1 MKKLKLTKVM
11 GSALVIASIFALN
24 PMGVSASWKQ
34 DSNGWWWN
42 TGNNSYV
49 VGWRNIDG
57 KWYYFSSDG
66 YMVHDTTVD
75 GYQIGSNG
83 AWIQESEDASSN
95 LKQKI
100 RETVFNELTSGER
113 QSVSGSWQDSEISK
127 ITLEDGM
134 GTINDKSYIGKQ
146 VYLID
151 FPTKNEIEPNIITVF
166 VDMNNYKIIG
176 YGFVD

>member
-1 MKKLKLTKVM
+1 MKKLKLTKIT
-11 GSALVIASIFALN
+11 GGALVIASIFALN

-34 DSNGWWWN
+34 DSNGWWN
-42 TGNNSYV
+42 TENNSYA

-57 KWYYFSSDG
+57 KWYYFGSDG

-83 AWIQESEDASSN
+83 AWIQESEDGSSN

-100 RETVFNELTSGER
+100 RETVFNELTSQER

-127 ITLEDGM
+127 IILEDGM
-134 GTINDKSYIGKQ
+134 GIINDKSYIGKQ

-151 FPTKNEIEPNIITVF
+151 FPTKNEIKPNIITVF

-176 YGFVD
+176 YGFMD

>member
-1 MKKLKLTKVM
+1 M
-11 GSALVIASIFALN
+11 GGTLVIASIFALN

-34 DSNGWWWN
+34 DSNGWWN
-42 TGNNSYV
+42 TENNSYA

-57 KWYYFSSDG
+57 KWYYFSFDG

-75 GYQIGSNG
+75 GYQIGSDG
-83 AWIQESEDASSN
+83 AWIQESEDGLSN
-95 LKQKI
+95 SKQKI
-100 RETVFNELTSGER
+100 RETVFNELTSQER
-113 QSVSGSWQDSEISK
+113 QSVSGLWQDSEISK

-134 GTINDKSYIGKQ
+134 GIINDKSYVGKQ

-151 FPTKNEIEPNIITVF
+151 FPTKNEIKPNIITVF
-166 VDMNNYKIIG
+166 ADMDNYKIIG